1 MIGVIWNCRGVGKKG
16 IARDIKNLLTETGVD
31 FIGLQETMKRKYT
44 DKFFRNIDSNRL
56 YAWHWLPSQGR
67 SGGILC
73 GIKKANFDLIKV
85 IEHEFPVE
93 AEVWDKK
100 IKISL
105 RLVTIYG
112 PAHEERREQF
122 LRELSTICAKNDLPM
137 IVGGDFN
144 ILRYNSEKNKTF
156 YANRFS
162 DMFNWIINSYGLKE
176 ITLNGGR
183 FTWSNNHADPTLE
196 KLDGVLMN
204 DKWEVAS
211 PLKNLKKNPRLMSD
225 HNPLVSCTDQIM
237 NKKGKNFCFET
248 SWIKHEDFLTKV
260 KEIWD
265 RTVSAKN
272 ATKKWYI
279 KLGRIKRFLKGWGD
293 NLRGHTKK
301 YRLILKEELAGI
313 ERAEEEEILT
323 ATNLGRKHFIQAELM
338 RLIEEEEMYW
348 HKRSNENWL
357 LKGDNNTGY
366 FHRKANGKKG
376 KILYSN

>member
-1 MIGVIWNCRGVGKKG
+1 VLPGVKILKMIGVIWNCRGVGKKG
-16 IARDIKNLLTETGVD
+16 IARDIKNLLSETGAD

-44 DKFFRNIDSNRL
+44 DKFFRNIDPNRF

-73 GIKKANFDLIKV
+73 GIKKENLDLIKV
-85 IEHEFPVE
+85 TEHEFAIE

-105 RLVTIYG
+105 RLVIIYG

-144 ILRYNSEKNKTF
+144 ILRYSSEKNKTF

-162 DMFNWIINSYGLKE
+162 DMFNWIINSYGLRE

-183 FTWSNNHADPTLE
+183 FTWSNNQADPTLE
-196 KLDGVLMN
+196 KLDRVLMN
-204 DKWEVAS
+204 DKWEGAF
-211 PLKNLKKNPRLMSD
+211 PLTNLKKNPRLMSD
-225 HNPLVSCTDQIM
+225 HNPLVLYTDQIM
-237 NKKGKNFCFET
+237 NKNGKNFCFET

-272 ATKKWYI
+272 ATEKWYI
-279 KLGRIKRFLKGWGD
+279 KLSRIKRFLKGWGD
-293 NLRGHTKK
+293 NLRGHTNK
-301 YRLILKEELAGI
+301 YR
-313 ERAEEEEILT
+313 
-323 ATNLGRKHFIQAELM
+323 
-338 RLIEEEEMYW
+338 
-348 HKRSNENWL
+348 
-357 LKGDNNTGY
+357 
-366 FHRKANGKKG
+366 
-376 KILYSN
+376 